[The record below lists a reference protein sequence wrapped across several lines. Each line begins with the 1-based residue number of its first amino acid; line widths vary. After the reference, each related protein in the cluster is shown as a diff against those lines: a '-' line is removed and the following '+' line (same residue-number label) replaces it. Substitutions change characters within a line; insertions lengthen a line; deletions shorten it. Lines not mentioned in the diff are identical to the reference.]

1 MFSLNNQTNFKESTQ
16 DIDFGDR
23 RHTSTIIIGCIFA
36 IVFVIIV
43 VVACCSYIK
52 KRKRNPHAIFPKS
65 PIVVTSSTHTAPGG
79 YPVTQMPA
87 GATMAAYQPQV
98 YAAPYPTQ
106 GAPTQ
111 MPMPMP
117 MPTGQPPAPG
127 VQPYMAPYPPVP
139 APANMNPPSYD
150 MAVGAAGSGVANNA
164 TYEKQAPY
172 NPNYTGQ

>member
-1 MFSLNNQTNFKESTQ
+1 MDFWDVFICFLFMF
-16 DIDFGDR
+16 
-23 RHTSTIIIGCIFA
+23 IIFS
-36 IVFVIIV
+36 
-43 VVACCSYIK
+43 CCGYCCT
-52 KRKRNPHAIFPKS
+52 RKRRGAVLS
-65 PIVVTSSTHTAPGG
+65 APIVVTSSTHTAPGG

-127 VQPYMAPYPPVP
+127 VQPYMAPYAPVP

>member
-1 MFSLNNQTNFKESTQ
+1 MFVLIICLSLASF
-16 DIDFGDR
+16 
-23 RHTSTIIIGCIFA
+23 IFITTTA
-36 IVFVIIV
+36 IVLIR
-43 VVACCSYIK
+43 
-52 KRKRNPHAIFPKS
+52 RKRARQSNLGRAA

>member
-1 MFSLNNQTNFKESTQ
+1 MEEDTAIILACCF
-16 DIDFGDR
+16 
-23 RHTSTIIIGCIFA
+23 TILIFA
-36 IVFVIIV
+36 LTSIAVFLT
-43 VVACCSYIK
+43 
-52 KRKRNPHAIFPKS
+52 RKRRRPQKDA

-127 VQPYMAPYPPVP
+127 VQPYMAPYAPVP

>member
-1 MFSLNNQTNFKESTQ
+1 MVSALFITLCLILTAASMAF
-16 DIDFGDR
+16 
-23 RHTSTIIIGCIFA
+23 TIICIL
-36 IVFVIIV
+36 
-43 VVACCSYIK
+43 K
-52 KRKRNPHAIFPKS
+52 KYREKRS
-65 PIVVTSSTHTAPGG
+65 LRTPIVVTSSTHTAPGG